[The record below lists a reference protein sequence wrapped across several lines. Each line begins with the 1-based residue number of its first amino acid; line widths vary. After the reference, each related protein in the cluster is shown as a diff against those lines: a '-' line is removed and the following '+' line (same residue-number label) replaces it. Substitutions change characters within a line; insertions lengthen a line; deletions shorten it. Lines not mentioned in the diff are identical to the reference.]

1 MRRLLWGAAL
11 AVTAV
16 FAVAGLVTAATP
28 RAEVSLAEQTRAVAQ
43 TLRCPTCL
51 GEDVADSAAPLAES
65 MRLVVAEQLAAG
77 ASPAQV
83 RAWFA
88 QRYGDEVLLDPPARG
103 TGWLLWL
110 VPLALLAVASLA
122 LARRGGPSHRAAAG
136 LFAVLLAGGTL
147 AVAVGPLRGE
157 AALRGEAGLPGEAS
171 LRETASAREVLDV
184 LDEAVARRPGDAR
197 LRVLLAEELWL
208 AGNHEAAVEQ
218 HAAAARLAPFDPDV
232 GFGYAAALLRTGQRD
247 DAIEVLRATV
257 TMGGGHGPSAAVL
270 EQLGVGAP

>member
-103 TGWLLWL
+103 HGWLLWL
-110 VPLALLAVASLA
+110 VPLALLAGWLFYLLVERNTHR
-122 LARRGGPSHRAAAG
+122 LARRVA
-136 LFAVLLAGGTL
+136 LLLAPRK
-147 AVAVGPLRGE
+147 AHV
-157 AALRGEAGLPGEAS
+157 
-171 LRETASAREVLDV
+171 
-184 LDEAVARRPGDAR
+184 DA
-197 LRVLLAEELWL
+197 
-208 AGNHEAAVEQ
+208 
-218 HAAAARLAPFDPDV
+218 
-232 GFGYAAALLRTGQRD
+232 
-247 DAIEVLRATV
+247 
-257 TMGGGHGPSAAVL
+257 
-270 EQLGVGAP
+270 